1 MSQSIHYQVMAKFRE
16 YRLNDIGKDASNEEV
31 NKTITDYDGLTIK
44 SIRSILLIYLLINM
58 HCT

>member
-1 MSQSIHYQVMAKFRE
+1 MAKFRE